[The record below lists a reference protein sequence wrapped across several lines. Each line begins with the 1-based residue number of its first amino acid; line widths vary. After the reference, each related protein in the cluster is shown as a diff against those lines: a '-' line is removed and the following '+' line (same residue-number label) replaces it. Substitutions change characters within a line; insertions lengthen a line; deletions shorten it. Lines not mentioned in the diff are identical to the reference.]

1 MAANSLIKEAHIQDI
16 QTQTMHQIY
25 GTINDSTVELSCLYC
40 IAIDNFM
47 VELPCLYSIAK
58 IWINKLVPS

>member
-25 GTINDSTVELSCLYC
+25 GTMINYSLLVGWYADLYKAHTQFV
-40 IAIDNFM
+40 AIRN
-47 VELPCLYSIAK
+47 S
-58 IWINKLVPS
+58 

>member
-25 GTINDSTVELSCLYC
+25 GTIIHY
-40 IAIDNFM
+40 
-47 VELPCLYSIAK
+47 
-58 IWINKLVPS
+58 